1 MTFTSTLRYGDTG
14 KHGSLGL
21 FCLWVPVSCVQLLG
35 HRHIEGRALFLGVRT
50 AVFEFP
56 DLATG
61 RNMHAPQERGASG
74 PGEISKTG
82 STSYQG

>member
-35 HRHIEGRALFLGVRT
+35 HRHISEGSALLIDTFSRCPNCGFRI
-50 AVFEFP
+50 P
-56 DLATG
+56 G
-61 RNMHAPQERGASG
+61 SRNGQEHACASRKG
-74 PGEISKTG
+74 GEWPR
-82 STSYQG
+82 